1 MPKARILI
9 VEDEV
14 IVREDLRDSLEGLG
28 YEVVGVA
35 VAGREAISKT
45 QELRPDLVLMDVR
58 LKGDMDGIEAA
69 QSIRARYT
77 LPVVF
82 LTAFA
87 DERTIARAAAAC
99 PYGYLTK
106 PFNERA
112 IRATIEVALHRY
124 REEKRP
130 TLQLIEPTGALEA
143 VSESFHGLV
152 GKSAPMRDLF
162 AEISRVAQVNTTVLI
177 EGETGTG
184 KELVARAIHQASL
197 RARKPFIIVNCA
209 GLTETLAASELF
221 GHTRGAFTGAVTD
234 HKGVFEEVAVGRF
247 RADLFYRSRVA
258 RILLP
263 PLHQRASDVPVLVKA
278 FLALFRN
285 KGVAGPQAVSDE
297 AMEVLRSY
305 PWPGNVREL
314 KNSIEFAAIRCPGQT
329 IQVSDLPPE
338 VLAVGQDANDLPVSP
353 EEEKARL
360 GEALEKAEGNRSEA
374 ARLLGISRATFY
386 RRLSQFGLGSAED

>member
-45 QELRPDLVLMDVR
+45 QELRPDLVLMDVK
-58 LKGDMDGIEAA
+58 LKDDMDGIEAA

-99 PYGYLTK
+99 PYGDLTK

-130 TLQLIEPTGALEA
+130 TFQLIEPTG
-143 VSESFHGLV
+143 
-152 GKSAPMRDLF
+152 P
-162 AEISRVAQVNTTVLI
+162 
-177 EGETGTG
+177 
-184 KELVARAIHQASL
+184 
-197 RARKPFIIVNCA
+197 
-209 GLTETLAASELF
+209 
-221 GHTRGAFTGAVTD
+221 
-234 HKGVFEEVAVGRF
+234 
-247 RADLFYRSRVA
+247 
-258 RILLP
+258 
-263 PLHQRASDVPVLVKA
+263 RAS
-278 FLALFRN
+278 
-285 KGVAGPQAVSDE
+285 
-297 AMEVLRSY
+297 RS
-305 PWPGNVREL
+305 P
-314 KNSIEFAAIRCPGQT
+314 
-329 IQVSDLPPE
+329 
-338 VLAVGQDANDLPVSP
+338 
-353 EEEKARL
+353 
-360 GEALEKAEGNRSEA
+360 
-374 ARLLGISRATFY
+374 
-386 RRLSQFGLGSAED
+386 

>member
-28 YEVVGVA
+28 YEVVGAA

-45 QELRPDLVLMDVR
+45 QELRPDLVLMDVK
-58 LKGDMDGIEAA
+58 LKDHMDGIEAA

-130 TLQLIEPTGALEA
+130 TSQLIEPAG
-143 VSESFHGLV
+143 
-152 GKSAPMRDLF
+152 
-162 AEISRVAQVNTTVLI
+162 
-177 EGETGTG
+177 
-184 KELVARAIHQASL
+184 ARAS
-197 RARKPFIIVNCA
+197 RSPCKPHRNA
-209 GLTETLAASELF
+209 N
-221 GHTRGAFTGAVTD
+221 H
-234 HKGVFEEVAVGRF
+234 
-247 RADLFYRSRVA
+247 
-258 RILLP
+258 RI
-263 PLHQRASDVPVLVKA
+263 
-278 FLALFRN
+278 
-285 KGVAGPQAVSDE
+285 
-297 AMEVLRSY
+297 M
-305 PWPGNVREL
+305 
-314 KNSIEFAAIRCPGQT
+314 
-329 IQVSDLPPE
+329 
-338 VLAVGQDANDLPVSP
+338 
-353 EEEKARL
+353 
-360 GEALEKAEGNRSEA
+360 
-374 ARLLGISRATFY
+374 
-386 RRLSQFGLGSAED
+386 

>member
-106 PFNERA
+106 PFYERA

-130 TLQLIEPTGALEA
+130 TSQLIEPSG
-143 VSESFHGLV
+143 
-152 GKSAPMRDLF
+152 
-162 AEISRVAQVNTTVLI
+162 
-177 EGETGTG
+177 
-184 KELVARAIHQASL
+184 ARAS
-197 RARKPFIIVNCA
+197 
-209 GLTETLAASELF
+209 
-221 GHTRGAFTGAVTD
+221 
-234 HKGVFEEVAVGRF
+234 
-247 RADLFYRSRVA
+247 RS
-258 RILLP
+258 P
-263 PLHQRASDVPVLVKA
+263 
-278 FLALFRN
+278 
-285 KGVAGPQAVSDE
+285 
-297 AMEVLRSY
+297 
-305 PWPGNVREL
+305 
-314 KNSIEFAAIRCPGQT
+314 
-329 IQVSDLPPE
+329 
-338 VLAVGQDANDLPVSP
+338 
-353 EEEKARL
+353 
-360 GEALEKAEGNRSEA
+360 
-374 ARLLGISRATFY
+374 
-386 RRLSQFGLGSAED
+386 